1 MIYPDELGRIGA
13 FCLAFLLAFTFRGA
27 SCELVVSPL
36 GPTLLHALVGDNVT
50 LAVSFTGAPDPVVL
64 WSMGD
69 ATVGTWV
76 INSTA
81 PPDIANDRRNVLS
94 MDATGSLSFVH
105 VPLGYTSNYTV
116 EMAKSG
122 LGKSSVTFSLKVFD
136 VIQNVA
142 LNEPSGSAREGAAR
156 FTLQYSMQRGVV
168 EQQTWFFG
176 ATEIQANSHYSVEG
190 SSLVIDRPNR
200 SDTGRYTVLLKN
212 PFSLVTSGV
221 NVTVRYG
228 PDEPVLETRP
238 ARPFYLEGDS
248 LSVSCTADGFP
259 PPTAEWV
266 FGTQTTVVAYP
277 GVLHLPRVQTSNGG
291 LYVCT
296 LLNAETGVKSQ
307 NNLTLNI
314 YARPAGHSTCS
325 VHSVNDVDLQY
336 HCQWPGGTPPARLSF
351 PALNA
356 TRNGVGNLSTILP
369 ASHDLDGKTVTCM
382 ADHPVELSN
391 CSITAGTYF
400 AFLQFIKP
408 TTCCPPTDFSSRT
421 TTTSF
426 SGAPRMFLP
435 VVTTTVDPDGKIVVT
450 IDCLSVASPPALVL
464 WSKGSEDI
472 AGTAPH
478 QISGDTAQLQIRDY
492 IVSNFL
498 LQNYTCTC
506 RNPLGSQRREIQLEG
521 PSISHS
527 GLFTNHNGTIVTLTW
542 EVPPTSI
549 VTGFDVQMKGPNSQ
563 SRNLS
568 GTQKRGSSA
577 GFHTIQQKPGRARS
591 ADIFFLDPK
600 LTYGFRVIPKART
613 TAGQPSV
620 VQTAGPGEGLSGSAI
635 AGLAAGI
642 PCGLLLL
649 VLLGGLI
656 YMCVYLRR
664 NKSRQTRYPK
674 PRAVEK
680 AVTAPAE
687 LTPHPLLTGGLSSPD
702 SNRLRQTSSERSVAL
717 PAFVPAPPVRTATIV

>member
-391 CSITAGTYF
+391 CSITAG
-400 AFLQFIKP
+400 
-408 TTCCPPTDFSSRT
+408 
-421 TTTSF
+421 
-426 SGAPRMFLP
+426 APRMFLP